1 MALSEFDQKYLNQAQ
16 QKEILAATQ
25 RYDAAKAVG
34 DQAGMAAANQQ
45 AEAVRAA
52 AGYSGGTDGSGYI
65 KTGGATA
72 QLPKVQAVSVPKA
85 DTAALEKQ
93 LKETLEASKTQA
105 GAAVDAQVDQ
115 SVRELQ
121 QAQQISAAGFD
132 AQRDRID
139 LEEAMAKDAQA
150 LYAEVR
156 GDRGGIGAAQY
167 DSISNTAAQNRLAVN
182 REQRQLAADTAAK
195 IAQLRT
201 QGEYEKADKALE
213 LTQDYLGR
221 LTSLAQWAA
230 EYDLSAA
237 KFRES
242 VGQWRAEYEAEQRKL
257 EGQMQERSAQQ
268 AETVRKNL
276 AQTAK
281 TLLELGIMPSTSQL
295 AALGM
300 DETQA
305 RSYLAAA
312 RVTAA
317 GKTGSGGKTT
327 SGSSGSVSKTSAVK
341 NHAMGEYA
349 LYLDAMESAGDPR
362 TYVKSHYKAYGL
374 AALPEASA
382 YERWRSGLA
391 EPMGGDGFRKFLGKL
406 EISLSED
413 PLNGTN
419 AMTAR
424 HWPVM
429 TAAQRQSTAELYEKY
444 GKSYVYGS

>member
-34 DQAGMAAANQQ
+34 DQAGMAAANRQ

-167 DSISNTAAQNRLAVN
+167 DSISNTAAQNRLAVS

-195 IAQLRT
+195 IAQLRA

-237 KFRES
+237 KFQES
-242 VGQWRAEYEAEQRKL
+242 VSQWRAEYEAEQRKL
-257 EGQMQERSAQQ
+257 EGQLQEQSAQQ
-268 AETVRKNL
+268 AEAVRKNL
-276 AQTAK
+276 AQTGKHCWNWVLCPAPPRWRPWVWTK
-281 TLLELGIMPSTSQL
+281 IRPEAICLWSRRQRQERGVQRVRPPVPGAFPRLPRSRTTPWANMPCIWMPWSLPEIPVLTSRAIIRPMAWRL
-295 AALGM
+295 FRKHPPM
-300 DETQA
+300 
-305 RSYLAAA
+305 
-312 RVTAA
+312 
-317 GKTGSGGKTT
+317 
-327 SGSSGSVSKTSAVK
+327 
-341 NHAMGEYA
+341 
-349 LYLDAMESAGDPR
+349 SAGDPVWR
-362 TYVKSHYKAYGL
+362 N
-374 AALPEASA
+374 
-382 YERWRSGLA
+382 RWEGMGSENFWESWKFPSLRILLTA
-391 EPMGGDGFRKFLGKL
+391 PM
-406 EISLSED
+406 
-413 PLNGTN
+413 
-419 AMTAR
+419 
-424 HWPVM
+424 
-429 TAAQRQSTAELYEKY
+429 Q
-444 GKSYVYGS
+444 

>member
-34 DQAGMAAANQQ
+34 DQAGMAAANRQ

-167 DSISNTAAQNRLAVN
+167 DSISNTAAQNRLAVS

-237 KFRES
+237 KFQES
-242 VGQWRAEYEAEQRKL
+242 VSQWRAEYEAEQRKL
-257 EGQMQERSAQQ
+257 EGQLQEQSAQQ
-268 AETVRKNL
+268 PEAVRKNL
-276 AQTAK
+276 AQTGK
-281 TLLELGIMPSTSQL
+281 TLLELGIMPSSSQM

-300 DETQA
+300 DENQA
-305 RSYLAAA
+305 RSYLSVVKAA
-312 RVTAA
+312 AA
-317 GKTGSGGKTT
+317 GKGSTKGKTA
-327 SGSSGSVSKTSAVK
+327 SSGSVSKTSAVK